1 MGTFAPDTPLAGLHH
16 LTLSVSDLD
25 ASLDWYARVL
35 GFRVVGRA
43 EVDGMRKALMRRP
56 DAFSLSFVEHD
67 RDPGD
72 SAGDRFDERRI
83 GLDHVSF
90 AVPGPDALHGWIAVL
105 DRHDVPHSPIA
116 AATWGSVVSFRD
128 PDNIALE
135 FYTLQ
140 ER

>member
-1 MGTFAPDTPLAGLHH
+1 MGIFAPETPLAGLHH
-16 LTLSVSDLD
+16 LTLTVSDLD

-43 EVDGMRKALMRRP
+43 EVDGMRKALMHRP

-67 RDPGD
+67 RTAG
-72 SAGDRFDERRI
+72 GDRFDERRI

-90 AVPGPDALHGWIAVL
+90 GLPDLDALHAWIAML
-105 DRHDVPHSPIA
+105 DRHDVTHSQVT

-128 PDNIALE
+128 PDGIALE
-135 FYTLQ
+135 FYT
-140 ER
+140 R